1 MGIRTD
7 WYGVPLNREQ
17 CPTLTCMHGG
27 KDFTRLGS
35 IAALRLSKAPDFSS
49 YLLPKCRLGRFWSWK
64 RRKISFYQGW
74 HGLQDTVKAEEIAL
88 AWRIGLSRASS
99 STVWIILDAFVNMRE
114 RWARNPPMMMDTK
127 SFCSK
132 LHWEKQL
139 RMKTA
144 WLQTVNATGSAVN
157 TAYLTDV
164 SASLLYVDGSFT
176 DEVQNVGEGDLEVF
190 GLSRGRLK
198 KCKN

>member
-132 LHWEKQL
+132 LHWEKRL
-139 RMKTA
+139 RMKLVA
-144 WLQTVNATGSAVN
+144 NSQRDGFRCQHRLPDWRKRIP
-157 TAYLTDV
+157 
-164 SASLLYVDGSFT
+164 SLCRRLFYG
-176 DEVQNVGEGDLEVF
+176 
-190 GLSRGRLK
+190 RGPKRRWRGPWSIRFEPWPSEEM
-198 KCKN
+198 